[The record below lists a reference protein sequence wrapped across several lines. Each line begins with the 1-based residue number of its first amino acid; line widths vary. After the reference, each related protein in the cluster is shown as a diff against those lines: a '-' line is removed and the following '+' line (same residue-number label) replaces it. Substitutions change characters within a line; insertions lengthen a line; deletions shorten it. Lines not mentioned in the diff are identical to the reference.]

1 MATVSVKRSIDS
13 CHNQKW
19 YYDQKI
25 SIFFSSDFE
34 RVFAY
39 RLTGKILSFEFY
51 PKAVY
56 FECKFWILRS
66 AITYV
71 QNWAIEHQR
80 AGSSEN
86 DVIYS
91 LA

>member
-1 MATVSVKRSIDS
+1 MKIKMIL
-13 CHNQKW
+13 KW

-25 SIFFSSDFE
+25 SSFFPSDFE
-34 RVFAY
+34 SVFTY

-51 PKAVY
+51 RKAVF

-66 AITYV
+66 AITHV
-71 QNWAIEHQR
+71 QNWAREHQR
-80 AGSSEN
+80 AGSSDY
-86 DVIYS
+86 DVIYL